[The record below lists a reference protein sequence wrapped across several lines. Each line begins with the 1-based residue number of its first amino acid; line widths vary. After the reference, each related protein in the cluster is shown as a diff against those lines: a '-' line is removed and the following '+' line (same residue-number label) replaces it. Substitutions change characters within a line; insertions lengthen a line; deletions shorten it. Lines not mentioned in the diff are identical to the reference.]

1 MKRTKLIAL
10 LCALCASM
18 GSHLSAQPVNAPL
31 LPLSEVQPGMK
42 GEVWTVFKGRDAE
55 SFAVAVTGILR
66 NALGPGKSMIL
77 CELTDPRVQSMGAV
91 AGMSGSPLYLDGKL
105 AGVLSYQIQRFET
118 VRYAGFTPIS
128 DMLEVSALPPGREGL
143 TPIPIKGERQGAR
156 GAGDFSAPFTPMTP
170 AFALGGLAPDVA
182 AALEPQFSAL
192 GLNVT
197 ALGGNDSGTDASP
210 TASPRSL
217 RPGDVVAVA
226 LATGDISLA
235 GTGTV
240 SHVDGNRILA
250 FGHPLLSL
258 GATELPMASAE
269 VVTILPSQLN
279 SIKITNTGGIIGAF
293 SQDRLSGIFGELGRK
308 APMVAVEV
316 VFPQRSSRK
325 ALHFEVV
332 RHEQLL
338 PAIAATGLAQAVMG
352 SNESGF
358 SRGFKVTTTV
368 DFPGTAPVEMSQ
380 LYPGPQGFRQGL
392 TEFVGNL
399 SLWLFNPYERVF
411 PDHIRFSIED
421 TAETPLGSI
430 EQMLVSRTTAAP
442 GERVD
447 LTVGWRGFQ
456 RDGASEQVSLDIP
469 RDWAGKELEVILTT
483 GPALD
488 ELTGRQRAVPIAQLR
503 SFEEYISA
511 LRSFRSS
518 DGLYLAV
525 VEKARL
531 MTDQRA
537 TTPDM
542 PGSLERIARN
552 ADEARYQRRDA
563 FTPLWEQRLLPGRLF
578 NIMVRRPLSIT
589 D

>member
-1 MKRTKLIAL
+1 MRAYRP
-10 LCALCASM
+10 ARAE
-18 GSHLSAQPVNAPL
+18 H
-31 LPLSEVQPGMK
+31 
-42 GEVWTVFKGRDAE
+42 GR
-55 SFAVAVTGILR
+55 GGR
-66 NALGPGKSMIL
+66 Y
-77 CELTDPRVQSMGAV
+77 EL
-91 AGMSGSPLYLDGKL
+91 SPLYLDGKL
-105 AGVLSYQIQRFET
+105 AGVLSYQVQRFET